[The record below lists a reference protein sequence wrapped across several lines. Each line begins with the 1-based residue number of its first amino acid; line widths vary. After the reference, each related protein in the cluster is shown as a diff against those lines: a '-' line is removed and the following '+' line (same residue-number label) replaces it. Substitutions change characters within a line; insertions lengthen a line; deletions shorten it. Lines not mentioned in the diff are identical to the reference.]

1 MLGSHDLS
9 TMAGVATLAASGSR
23 LAAATT
29 PAQKIEADLVS
40 VKEKSLGTEK
50 TATGEI
56 EYVMASMVEEKYLTT
71 GNLSDLCS
79 TVKNG
84 ELPSGALILRSLADI
99 LNLLTFNLLHG
110 VLDPVRL
117 EPHARQKLLV
127 RSYSSET
134 VNGVRQESERTLNSD
149 EERIRR
155 YLPGEDSPKHILVTR
170 EEKIIQNDQEVRHIT
185 HVQETAYTI
194 AEGASVNDVESARL
208 AMAEGSGVTLKDT
221 AVIEQQIVSTT
232 QHVKTTDGK
241 ETIMIANFDV
251 GDFLGRNGLYNHSD
265 VESSGTVS
273 RRTYLIED
281 PEARGLDGRLDSVD
295 LSRSGTLV
303 EEQSAA
309 IDPQRT
315 SVDNE
320 VEFSEGYLS
329 YVPVAGSITNIGA
342 KMHYGAEIGVSD
354 AFWATLDMAGGAGM
368 AAGLAGKAAAKA
380 VAKSAVSAGAKTELA
395 AAGGKKMLREG
406 VEEASEKLVGKL
418 KPNTEYME
426 NGYRSVS
433 DEMGRLK
440 KISGELQLKPA
451 TRDLAAQN
459 TARSM
464 GLATDDAGHMI
475 GARFNGPSGLPNLVP
490 QNAHLNRGAWKKM
503 ENQFEKHLREG
514 SKVSVDVRPNY
525 TGSNLRPDSFSVR
538 YRVDD
543 GRTYTKYFENTGAAA

>member
-23 LAAATT
+23 LATAAT

-40 VKEKSLGTEK
+40 VKEKSLGAEK
-50 TATGEI
+50 TATGKT
-56 EYVMASMVEEKYLTT
+56 EYVMATMVEEKYLTT

-79 TVKNG
+79 AVKNG
-84 ELPSGALILRSLADI
+84 EIPSGSLVLRSLADI

-155 YLPGEDSPKHILVTR
+155 YQPGEDSPQHILVTR
-170 EEKIIQNDQEVRHIT
+170 EEKILQNDQEVRHIT

-251 GDFLGRNGLYNHSD
+251 GKYLGRNGLYNQSD

-281 PEARGLDGRLDSVD
+281 PEARGLDGRLDTVD
-295 LSRSGTLV
+295 LSSNGTLV
-303 EEQSAA
+303 EEKSSE
-309 IDPQRT
+309 IEPQHT
-315 SVDNE
+315 SVDKKP
-320 VEFSEGYLS
+320 EFSEGYLS

-342 KMHYGAEIGVSD
+342 KLHYGAEIGASD
-354 AFWATLDMAGGAGM
+354 AFWATLDMAGGAGVV
-368 AAGLAGKAAAKA
+368 AGLASKTAAKSL
-380 VAKSAVSAGAKTELA
+380 AKSAVSAGARTEVA
-395 AAGGKKMLREG
+395 AAGGKTVLRES
-406 VEEASEKLVGKL
+406 VEESSEKLVGKL
-418 KPNTEYME
+418 KPNTKYTE
-426 NGYRSVS
+426 NGYLSVS

-440 KISGELQLKPA
+440 KISGELQLNPA

-490 QNAHLNRGAWKKM
+490 QDAHLNRGAWKKM

-514 SKVSVDVRPNY
+514 SKVTVDVRPNY